1 MDTLTAFY
9 LVGHGPRREPRFIE
23 LQHMRV
29 VRYRYLANHPSDPFA
44 APEIYVDLNQ
54 ERLPPSSILATSF
67 PQLATLISAIE
78 ANKIKLVYL
87 DLFEGEAPG
96 PDFSWIPRLLKD
108 AGAEVVNVFYDELG
122 SLQGLIDVRYGGNA
136 TSSDVTDAS
145 DFNCFFPRSGSEI
158 AAEALGGTI
167 QLHTHACSCINTL
180 VGKLNRL
187 SDLSPYRGGRLPL
200 FSVSLETNWIAENS
214 TVNESPSKTTTK

>member
-122 SLQGLIDVRYGGNA
+122 SLQGLIDVRYGEMPRA
-136 TSSDVTDAS
+136 RTSPMLQTSTAFS
-145 DFNCFFPRSGSEI
+145 RGP
-158 AAEALGGTI
+158 AP
-167 QLHTHACSCINTL
+167 
-180 VGKLNRL
+180 KLRRKRL
-187 SDLSPYRGGRLPL
+187 EEL
-200 FSVSLETNWIAENS
+200 FSYIRTPAPALIR
-214 TVNESPSKTTTK
+214 